1 MRSEKKNAEIKADID
16 INLSKNMYFIY
27 TEEKYQFFLTYRQHN
42 TKRYMSCFV

>member
-27 TEEKYQFFLTYRQHN
+27 TGEKISIFFDIQTA
-42 TKRYMSCFV
+42 